1 MYNPKQEINGRFE
14 NPMRILTRE
23 LWQPLV
29 FVVLCSLI
37 QCLSVWNYGG
47 DHVDESE
54 LVHYAVGFLGGGL
67 DPFWYGYGYVGMCLL
82 GAVYFVVGL
91 VYLSFGRVDSLLE
104 FASLLFDSDLFMI
117 LGRLVFAAV
126 GALTIWL
133 YILLARR
140 LQVPSLLTV
149 VFALISV
156 FAGDSLRY
164 ANYVRCDQLVA
175 LLCPIILLEL
185 TRQSASRRDIWL
197 LPVLVAVAF
206 NCKMSALS
214 LTALIPMNALRRSS
228 NNRELLRNLIIGILV
243 FVVCM
248 WLANPFNNV
257 FATMLD
263 MITNMIFESRVSVSK
278 VGHIGFW
285 ATTVGIGE
293 VLRSTIGLSLLLP
306 LFLLPIL
313 PKYCG
318 WNGFFILSMFLLLS
332 GPYYL
337 TSEIAEYWFIPL
349 FSLSRFSA
357 FLIISIAVGWLSYSR
372 PRIRG
377 AVIVVTAFGLLLA
390 SYKQFFVQ
398 YPRFFKTSL
407 AVSTN
412 ARLASQWLLPEL
424 RKGRVVLLDKYWNH
438 VMPKIYGNDRQQAKL
453 ISRAFIYERKRN
465 LFLNKA
471 FDLFMEKRYLPQFS
485 VAPMV
490 RQAVAYDE
498 KDYELERERRAGAY
512 FVVSPSIANRYLL
525 ADLQALPEQK
535 RQETQFLKRYYE
547 LEMRG
552 DPIIEF
558 SEGSGAPLRV
568 YEIK

>member
-1 MYNPKQEINGRFE
+1 
-14 NPMRILTRE
+14 
-23 LWQPLV
+23 
-29 FVVLCSLI
+29 
-37 QCLSVWNYGG
+37 VWNYGG

-91 VYLSFGRVDSLLE
+91 VYLSVGRVDSLLE
-104 FASLLFDSDLFMI
+104 FASLLFDSDIFMI

-133 YILLARR
+133 YTQLARR
-140 LQVPSLLTV
+140 LQVPPLLTV

-197 LPVLVAVAF
+197 LPALIAVAF

-214 LTALIPMNALRRSS
+214 LTALIPMNAVRRSS

-248 WLANPFNNV
+248 WLVNPFNNV

-372 PRIRG
+372 PRIHG

-407 AVSTN
+407 EVSMN

-465 LFLNKA
+465 LFLNEA

-485 VAPMV
+485 VAPIV

-498 KDYELERERRAGAY
+498 GDYELERKRRAGAY

-525 ADLQALPEQK
+525 TDVKALPEQK
-535 RQETQFLKRYYE
+535 RKETQFLKRYYE

-558 SEGSGAPLRV
+558 SDGGGAPLRV
-568 YEIK
+568 YEVK